1 MKKPHGASESPQ
13 LNPFTPQT
21 LFLPLVSDPA
31 SAYHNQRY
39 DRGPPSWTRVL
50 RGIGR
55 ALFHRGGGSRSSHYS
70 RQTVSAAQQIDVPS
84 LEEVRT
90 AMAMTRETGKKKE

>member
-1 MKKPHGASESPQ
+1 MNRL

-21 LFLPLVSDPA
+21 LFLSSLVSDPA
-31 SAYHNQRY
+31 SAYHNQRF

-55 ALFHRGGGSRSSHYS
+55 ALFSRSSYS

-90 AMAMTRETGKKKE
+90 AMAMTRRKE

>member
-1 MKKPHGASESPQ
+1 MNRL

-21 LFLPLVSDPA
+21 LFLSSLVSDPA
-31 SAYHNQRY
+31 SAYHNQRF

-55 ALFHRGGGSRSSHYS
+55 ALFHRGGSRSSYS
-70 RQTVSAAQQIDVPS
+70 RQAVSAAQQIDVPS

-90 AMAMTRETGKKKE
+90 AMAMTRRKE

>member
-1 MKKPHGASESPQ
+1 MNR

-21 LFLPLVSDPA
+21 LFPLSLVSDPA
-31 SAYHNQRY
+31 SAYHNQRF

-55 ALFHRGGGSRSSHYS
+55 ALFHRSSYS
-70 RQTVSAAQQIDVPS
+70 RQAVSAAQQIDVPS

-90 AMAMTRETGKKKE
+90 AMAMTNKKE

>member
-1 MKKPHGASESPQ
+1 MNRL

-21 LFLPLVSDPA
+21 LSLSLVSDPA
-31 SAYHNQRY
+31 SAYHNQRF

-55 ALFHRGGGSRSSHYS
+55 ALFRGGSRSSYA

-90 AMAMTRETGKKKE
+90 AMAMTNKKE